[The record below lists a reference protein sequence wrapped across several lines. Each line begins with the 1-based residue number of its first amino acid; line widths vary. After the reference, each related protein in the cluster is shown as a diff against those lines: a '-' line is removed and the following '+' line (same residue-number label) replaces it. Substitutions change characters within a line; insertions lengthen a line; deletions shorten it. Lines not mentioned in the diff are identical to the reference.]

1 VDLRLLRYFLAVAET
16 LHFGRAAQRLYVSQ
30 PSLSQ
35 QIRKLEADLRLEL
48 FVRDRRSVA
57 LTAAGTALVGPARDA
72 LAAADAVE
80 REAHRQLRQQRRELV
95 VGFHTRWANN
105 VVPRVLRAYAGVR
118 PEVTVELRQFDFTD
132 TSAGLRSGV
141 TDAAL
146 LHLPIDETGL
156 RCQPLSTDARVVMLA
171 EDHALA
177 DRTEVTVAQL
187 LADGTPWAVPP
198 DEDPV
203 WRDFWSAAPERA
215 AAGGD
220 LVQRVDQVTQEGL
233 FQVVA
238 SGRAIALTYAAM
250 EQAYRPPGVVFVP
263 VAGLTPAVLAVAWR
277 AEDSRSDVGAFVD
290 AVCAAAG
297 DRPPA

>member
-1 VDLRLLRYFLAVAET
+1 
-16 LHFGRAAQRLYVSQ
+16 
-30 PSLSQ
+30 
-35 QIRKLEADLRLEL
+35 
-48 FVRDRRSVA
+48 
-57 LTAAGTALVGPARDA
+57 
-72 LAAADAVE
+72 
-80 REAHRQLRQQRRELV
+80 
-95 VGFHTRWANN
+95 
-105 VVPRVLRAYAGVR
+105 
-118 PEVTVELRQFDFTD
+118 
-132 TSAGLRSGV
+132 
-141 TDAAL
+141 
-146 LHLPIDETGL
+146 
-156 RCQPLSTDARVVMLA
+156 M
-171 EDHALA
+171 
-177 DRTEVTVAQL
+177 AQL

-250 EQAYRPPGVVFVP
+250 EQVYRPPGVVFVP
-263 VAGLTPAVLAVAWR
+263 VAGLTPAVLTVAWR

-297 DRPPA
+297 HRPPV